1 VGGVIPAL
9 DRCIL
14 SFSKTIYLFERV
26 LLRISL
32 GKKRRDKLCSE
43 GRFQNFN
50 DYLSPTFFM
59 FVHLCKVIKLL
70 RLGNPT
76 LLKIN
81 VPRYNYKLYCPI
93 NKTDFLNSTIR
104 EEEIIEYFQP
114 KEGDIVVDVGAHV
127 GRYTLIASKLIG
139 PTGKVLAIEANPTNL
154 EMLNRNIKLNRT
166 INVTS
171 LNYAV
176 YSTETKIKLYLPG
189 EELGDTIY
197 NTIMEDRA
205 KKIEKFIEV
214 NAKTLDSLLQ
224 SNDIR
229 QVNWIKIDVEGAEF
243 EVLKGSTNI
252 LSKSKD
258 ISLLIEIHNLRDDNN
273 LYSAIIEFLNLY
285 NFKIVFEKVH
295 DSGERHLIV
304 RKSV

>member
-1 VGGVIPAL
+1 
-9 DRCIL
+9 
-14 SFSKTIYLFERV
+14 
-26 LLRISL
+26 
-32 GKKRRDKLCSE
+32 
-43 GRFQNFN
+43 
-50 DYLSPTFFM
+50 
-59 FVHLCKVIKLL
+59 
-70 RLGNPT
+70 
-76 LLKIN
+76 
-81 VPRYNYKLYCPI
+81 
-93 NKTDFLNSTIR
+93 
-104 EEEIIEYFQP
+104 
-114 KEGDIVVDVGAHV
+114 
-127 GRYTLIASKLIG
+127 
-139 PTGKVLAIEANPTNL
+139 
-154 EMLNRNIKLNRT
+154 
-166 INVTS
+166 